1 MKKLFLI
8 LAAAMM
14 TASVSAQKTTVTAN
28 KTWDNWYIGFNAGAA
43 TPMHKYDV
51 IPEAVGFFKGF
62 APTVGVRVG
71 KNLTTVFGLAL
82 DANVF
87 MGSADKSLLN
97 TKTFIDAMN
106 LDLMASFN
114 LMNAF
119 AGYKGEPRT
128 FEISALV
135 GGGWSHFFGV
145 RKMNTLQAKAALD
158 FAFNLGAKKAWQF
171 YIEPAVIYG
180 LKTWGGYDGL
190 FPAFAMNPATNGN
203 KFDSHNGLFQLTAGI
218 VYKFGNSN
226 GTHNFKIEQLRDQAE
241 IDGLNSKINELRS
254 ANEAKDGELA
264 AKDRK
269 IRDLQNALDECNK
282 KPVQTVKPAT
292 ATNLQPTVLF
302 RQGKSVIDKAQ
313 YAPIELIA
321 SYMKN
326 HPEAKVEIK
335 GYASP
340 EGSAEFN
347 QKLSEKRAQVVKDTL
362 VKKYKIAADRLSAK
376 GCGVT
381 DKLFEEVEFNRVATF
396 NDNSK

>member
-28 KTWDNWYIGFNAGAA
+28 KTWDNWYIGFNAGVA
-43 TPMHKYDV
+43 TPMNKYEWLD
-51 IPEAVGFFKGF
+51 AGAFKGF

-180 LKTWGGYDGL
+180 LKTWGGYDG
-190 FPAFAMNPATNGN
+190 
-203 KFDSHNGLFQLTAGI
+203 
-218 VYKFGNSN
+218 
-226 GTHNFKIEQLRDQAE
+226 
-241 IDGLNSKINELRS
+241 
-254 ANEAKDGELA
+254 
-264 AKDRK
+264 
-269 IRDLQNALDECNK
+269 
-282 KPVQTVKPAT
+282 
-292 ATNLQPTVLF
+292 
-302 RQGKSVIDKAQ
+302 
-313 YAPIELIA
+313 
-321 SYMKN
+321 
-326 HPEAKVEIK
+326 
-335 GYASP
+335 
-340 EGSAEFN
+340 
-347 QKLSEKRAQVVKDTL
+347 
-362 VKKYKIAADRLSAK
+362 
-376 GCGVT
+376 
-381 DKLFEEVEFNRVATF
+381 
-396 NDNSK
+396 

>member
-28 KTWDNWYIGFNAGAA
+28 KTWDNWYIGFNAGVA
-43 TPMHKYDV
+43 TPMNKYEWLD
-51 IPEAVGFFKGF
+51 AGAFKGF

-114 LMNAF
+114 LMNLF
-119 AGYKGEPRT
+119 AGYKGEPRA

-171 YIEPAVIYG
+171 YIEPAINYN
-180 LKTWGGYDGL
+180 L
-190 FPAFAMNPATNGN
+190 TNTNEVRFNVNRSGV
-203 KFDSHNGLFQLTAGI
+203 QLTAGFN
-218 VYKFGNSN
+218 YKFSNCN
-226 GTHNFKIEQLRDQAE
+226 GTHNFKFAELRNQRE
-241 IDGLNSKINELRS
+241 IDALNNRINDLQ
-254 ANEAKDGELA
+254 AQVVAKNKQVAERDKTIATLQDDLEA
-264 AKDRK
+264 AKK
-269 IRDLQNALDECNK
+269 
-282 KPVQTVKPAT
+282 VKPT
-292 ATNLQPTVLF
+292 VTIVTKVVNNNVLQPTVIF
-302 RQGKSVIDKAQ
+302 GQGKSTVDAAQ
-313 YAPIELIA
+313 MA
-321 SYMKN
+321 SVAMVAKYMKN
-326 HPEAKVEIK
+326 HPESKILIK

-340 EGSAEFN
+340 EGNPELN
-347 QKLSEKRAQVVKDTL
+347 QKLSEARANA
-362 VKKYKIAADRLSAK
+362 VKKVLVSRYGIAEGRLTVQGMGATSE
-376 GCGVT
+376 
-381 DKLFEEVEFNRVATF
+381 LFDEIDFNRVATF
-396 NDNSK
+396 TDTTK

>member
-28 KTWDNWYIGFNAGAA
+28 KTWDNWYIGFNAGVA
-43 TPMHKYDV
+43 TPMNKYEWLD
-51 IPEAVGFFKGF
+51 AGAFKGF

-82 DANVF
+82 DASVF

-106 LDLMASFN
+106 LDLMATFN

-135 GGGWSHFFGV
+135 GAGWSHFFGV

-180 LKTWGGYDGL
+180 VKTWGGYDGL
-190 FPAFAMNPATNGN
+190 FPAFAMDPSTNGN
-203 KFDSHNGLFQLTAGI
+203 KIDSHNGLFQLTAGI

-282 KPVQTVKPAT
+282 KPVQTYVKPET

-321 SYMKN
+321 NYMKN

-347 QKLSEKRAQVVKDTL
+347 QKLSEKRAQVVKDVL
-362 VKKYKIAADRLSAK
+362 VKKYKIAADRLSTK
-376 GCGVT
+376 GCGAT

-396 NDNSK
+396 NDNAK